1 MLIKSKFPYKNKG
14 EVSQLLQDKLEGY
27 LSEDEGREIARYMY
41 SKEDSDVIIRQMKS
55 ELTSG
60 ANVSQE

>member
-1 MLIKSKFPYKNKG
+1 MLIKSRFPYKNKS
-14 EVSQLLQDKLEGY
+14 EVNQLLEDKLAGY
-27 LSEDEGREIARYMY
+27 ISEEEGREIARYMY

-60 ANVSQE
+60 AHISQE